1 MFKRSAIAFFLFE
14 LLFAATVKQRA
25 DQNAL
30 ADVHVESDAEA
41 LQRELL
47 AQQSNWP
54 SSQTGL

>member
-1 MFKRSAIAFFLFE
+1 MFKRSAIVFLLFE
-14 LLFAATVKQRA
+14 LLLAATVKRA

-30 ADVHVESDAEA
+30 ADVESDSEA
-41 LQRELL
+41 LQKELI